1 MKKISL
7 AAGAA
12 LLAIA
17 GVAIAQP
24 GGEARGDRNADTT
37 RQQVIERTDQRF
49 AALDADRD
57 GRVTPEE
64 MRQHG
69 EQRRAQRAER
79 MFDRL
84 DANSDGSISREEW
97 TQSHA
102 QRAQRGAER
111 HAQRAQRGAERRAQA
126 GQGGERAGRPH
137 RMRGHRGGFGMRGA
151 QGARM
156 FGEQGYITQEQMR
169 ERALA
174 RFDRLDANS
183 DGTVTAAERRQA
195 REQMR
200 AQFRQRMQERR
211 NQAQ

>member
-84 DANSDGSISREEW
+84 DANSDG
-97 TQSHA
+97 
-102 QRAQRGAER
+102 
-111 HAQRAQRGAERRAQA
+111 
-126 GQGGERAGRPH
+126 
-137 RMRGHRGGFGMRGA
+137 
-151 QGARM
+151 
-156 FGEQGYITQEQMR
+156 
-169 ERALA
+169 
-174 RFDRLDANS
+174 
-183 DGTVTAAERRQA
+183 TVTAAERRQA

>member
-7 AAGAA
+7 AAGAT

-24 GGEARGDRNADTT
+24 GDGPRPDRNADTT
-37 RQQVIERTDQRF
+37 RQQVIDRVDQRF
-49 AALDADRD
+49 AALDANRD

-69 EQRRAQRAER
+69 EQRRAQRSER

-84 DANSDGSISREEW
+84 DANRDGSISREEW
-97 TQSHA
+97 TA
-102 QRAQRGAER
+102 ARTQRGERMAER
-111 HAQRAQRGAERRAQA
+111 GAQA
-126 GQGGERAGRPH
+126 GQGERAGRPQGMRGGH
-137 RMRGHRGGFGMRGA
+137 RMRGGPGMRGDR
-151 QGARM
+151 GARL

-174 RFDRLDANS
+174 RFDRLDLNR
-183 DGTVTAAERRQA
+183 DGTVTAAERQQA

-200 AQFRQRMQERR
+200 TQFRERMQQRR
-211 NQAQ
+211 SQAQ

>member
-1 MKKISL
+1 MKKISF

-64 MRQHG
+64 MRRHG
-69 EQRRAQRAER
+69 EQRRAQRTER
-79 MFDRL
+79 MFNRL

-97 TQSHA
+97 TQS
-102 QRAQRGAER
+102 

-200 AQFRQRMQERR
+200 EQFRQRMQERR
-211 NQAQ
+211 NQAR